1 MASEKEHTQPIPSLA
16 DRITDRMTPLDDM
29 QIDAEEETDRRIAL
43 LDGPL
48 ESSLGGAAPGVSEDQ
63 AEDDSADGARSKSLA
78 GRIARNRLYT
88 VNETAPDAP
97 DTRVADEVSCYLGHT
112 SLTLSERSF
121 LDSRTGQSGL
131 SERVVSSRS
140 SRHLA
145 DPASLVDWAVGES
158 PIRDNALHLSGT
170 PLAHLSTDKV
180 FHYVTSYAPTPL
192 GEHFTP
198 PFATRQLIP
207 SGQQASNGSA
217 ITDSSSSSTTRGKPK
232 WR

>member
-1 MASEKEHTQPIPSLA
+1 
-16 DRITDRMTPLDDM
+16 MTPLDDM

-121 LDSRTGQSGL
+121 QDSRTGQSGL